1 MNNSAKIGL
10 MAVIA
15 VGLIAGGYFLGGKGD
30 SEAQKAEVV
39 ASTNNTANNA
49 SEANA
54 TGAAT
59 LDGSVPTPPERNDPK
74 TTMTFAQMEH
84 DFGKINQDTENEK
97 IFKFTNSGTKP
108 LIIYDAKGS
117 CGCTV
122 PEYPKEPIAPGE
134 DGEIKVV
141 YKPGKQKDVQT
152 KYVTLTS
159 NTEPEQT
166 KLKISAEVQVVGG
179 E

>member
-30 SEAQKAEVV
+30 SDAQKADVV
-39 ASTNNTANNA
+39 ASAPTTPSATNSDPGSLNPIDDHA
-49 SEANA
+49 EA
-54 TGAAT
+54 
-59 LDGSVPTPPERNDPK
+59 VQRNDPK
-74 TTMTFAQMEH
+74 TSMTFANMEH
-84 DFGKINQDTENEK
+84 DFGKINQDTENTK
-97 IFKFTNSGTKP
+97 VFKFTNTGTKP

-122 PEYPKEPIAPGE
+122 PEYPKEPIAPGA

-166 KLKISAEVQVVGG
+166 KLKISAEVQVVGEG
-179 E
+179 K

>member
-1 MNNSAKIGL
+1 MNNNVKIGL
-10 MAVIA
+10 MTVIA

-30 SEAQKAEVV
+30 TAAQKAEVV
-39 ASTNNTANNA
+39 ASATPANVS
-49 SEANA
+49 SEDVPGAN
-54 TGAAT
+54 T
-59 LDGSVPTPPERNDPK
+59 LDGNGTESLQRNDPK
-74 TTMTFAQMEH
+74 TIMTFAQQDH
-84 DFGKINQDTENEK
+84 DFGKINQDTENTK
-97 IFKFTNSGTKP
+97 VFKFTNSGTKP

-134 DGEIKVV
+134 EGEIKVV
-141 YKPGKQKDVQT
+141 YKPGKQKDIQT

-166 KLKISAEVQVVGG
+166 KLKITAEVQVLASG

>member
-30 SEAQKAEVV
+30 TDAQKAEVV
-39 ASTNNTANNA
+39 ASATPANA
-49 SEANA
+49 SSAAVPGAN
-54 TGAAT
+54 T
-59 LDGSVPTPPERNDPK
+59 LDGSPTEAVERNAPK
-74 TTMTFAQMEH
+74 TTMTFANMEH
-84 DFGKINQDTENEK
+84 DFGKINQDTENTK

-122 PEYPKEPIAPGE
+122 PEYPKEPIAPGA

-179 E
+179 GE